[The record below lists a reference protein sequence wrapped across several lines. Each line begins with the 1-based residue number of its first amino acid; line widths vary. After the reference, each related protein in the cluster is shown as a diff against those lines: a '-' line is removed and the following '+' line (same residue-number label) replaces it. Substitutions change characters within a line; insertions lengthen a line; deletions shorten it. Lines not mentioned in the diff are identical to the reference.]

1 MVAFC
6 PPCVFVVF
14 ALVCRSICVSRSQ
27 KPKPVLKAMT
37 VSGLWQLLKRRGLVH
52 EVCGTEARD
61 LLEGKRIAIDVSC
74 WVVHG
79 EALESTLAARSV
91 STRCQHFLATS
102 FWRIARYLRVGAFPL
117 AVVEGACPATK
128 RRRRKRYGD
137 FQRNLDHIAK
147 LFRAMGCP
155 VVQAKGEAEECCAK
169 LSKAVVVQAIESP
182 DSDVFPFGA
191 TRCVLKAIDND
202 AACAWHLELVDIE
215 EASSSIGLGPE
226 GWIALAAL
234 SGCDFL
240 PTGARGIG
248 AEKALQCV
256 RGVL

>member
-1 MVAFC
+1 M
-6 PPCVFVVF
+6 
-14 ALVCRSICVSRSQ
+14 
-27 KPKPVLKAMT
+27 
-37 VSGLWQLLKRRGLVH
+37 
-52 EVCGTEARD
+52 
-61 LLEGKRIAIDVSC
+61 
-74 WVVHG
+74 
-79 EALESTLAARSV
+79 
-91 STRCQHFLATS
+91 
-102 FWRIARYLRVGAFPL
+102 RVGAFPL

-128 RRRRKRYGD
+128 RRRRKPDGD
-137 FQRNLDHIAK
+137 FQRNLDLIAK

-169 LSKAVVVQAIESP
+169 LSKAEVVQAIESP